1 MYTIIITEETMSKGC
16 NFSVKANP
24 RLKGKKTTEEQNQIL
39 VKKFMK
45 KWKLSGILKT
55 LRDKSYPQ
63 TRGMKE
69 RKKRYLGKR
78 RNNRKQSR

>member
-1 MYTIIITEETMSKGC
+1 MSKGR
-16 NFSVKANP
+16 NFSVKRNP
-24 RLKGKKTTEEQNQIL
+24 RLAGKKSDEEQNLIL

-45 KWKLSGILKT
+45 KWKRSGILKE
-55 LRDKSYPQ
+55 LKDKSYPQ

-78 RNNRKQSR
+78 RNNRKANR

>member
-1 MYTIIITEETMSKGC
+1 MSRGC
-16 NFSVKANP
+16 NFVVKRNP
-24 RLKGKKTTEEQNQIL
+24 NLAKKKTDEEQNAIL
-39 VKKFMK
+39 LKRFLK
-45 KWKLSGILKT
+45 KWKQSGILKEIKE
-55 LRDKSYPQ
+55 RSYPQ